1 MLAKDEEEMA
11 EAVEVEKERGVLP
24 EDEEVKAEGGEVEK
38 EERERHHCDECGK
51 SYKYLHK
58 LNHHKTWLCKE
69 QAPRLVLVEPRREF
83 SSNIFHQSEGDAAVA
98 SERVSKPYE
107 QSEAQGAVDVASER
121 VSKPHEQSEGG
132 GSVASERVSKPNDQ
146 SEGSEA
152 AGTFASERVSK
163 PLVQGDGA
171 VALLCFKC
179 EETFTSK
186 NSFKKHMKRK
196 HKGEQVI
203 RFSDILCIS
212 NVT

>member
-11 EAVEVEKERGVLP
+11 EAWEVEKR
-24 EDEEVKAEGGEVEK
+24 
-38 EERERHHCDECGK
+38 RMHHCSECGK
-51 SYKYLHK
+51 SYKHEHK
-58 LNHHKTWLCKE
+58 LRHHKTWLCKE
-69 QAPRLVLVEPRREF
+69 RALDQVQSEPRREL
-83 SSNIFHQSEGDAAVA
+83 SSNFFQLPTIPEGEEVF
-98 SERVSKPYE
+98 
-107 QSEAQGAVDVASER
+107 
-121 VSKPHEQSEGG
+121 
-132 GSVASERVSKPNDQ
+132 ASERVSKPNDQ

-152 AGTFASERVSK
+152 ADSFASERVSK

>member
-1 MLAKDEEEMA
+1 M
-11 EAVEVEKERGVLP
+11 ERALDQVQSEPGRELSSNVFQLP
-24 EDEEVKAEGGEVEK
+24 TIPEGEEV
-38 EERERHHCDECGK
+38 
-51 SYKYLHK
+51 
-58 LNHHKTWLCKE
+58 
-69 QAPRLVLVEPRREF
+69 F
-83 SSNIFHQSEGDAAVA
+83 A
-98 SERVSKPYE
+98 SERVSKPCD
-107 QSEAQGAVDVASER
+107 QGEDVGTIASER
-121 VSKPHEQSEGG
+121 DSKPS
-132 GSVASERVSKPNDQ
+132 DQ
-146 SEGSEA
+146 GECAKS
-152 AGTFASERVSK
+152 FASERVSK

>member
-1 MLAKDEEEMA
+1 MAKDEEEMA

-83 SSNIFHQSEGDAAVA
+83 SSNIFHQSEGD
-98 SERVSKPYE
+98 
-107 QSEAQGAVDVASER
+107 EAVASER

-132 GSVASERVSKPNDQ
+132 GSVASERVSKPYEQ
-146 SEGSEA
+146 SEAQGA
-152 AGTFASERVSK
+152 VDVASERVSK

>member
-38 EERERHHCDECGK
+38 EEGERHHRDECGK

-69 QAPRLVLVEPRREF
+69 QAPRLVQVEPRREF
-83 SSNIFHQSEGDAAVA
+83 SSNIFHQSEGDAA
-98 SERVSKPYE
+98 
-107 QSEAQGAVDVASER
+107 
-121 VSKPHEQSEGG
+121 
-132 GSVASERVSKPNDQ
+132 VASERVSKPNDQ